1 MNDDKDEN
9 KTELFLDCFHY
20 GSILNLLG
28 GELTYNELARYSH
41 DMEETARVEITKI
54 NFEDYSLVQIRING
68 NLILDREYQNDIN
81 NEFIYL
87 LQELLDEQEEDK
99 EEEKYWAKNIER
111 QRLQKE
117 NIWKNRVD

>member
-1 MNDDKDEN
+1 MNDKDEN
-9 KTELFLDCFHY
+9 RRELFLDSFHY
-20 GSILNLLG
+20 ASILDLLG
-28 GELTYNELARYSH
+28 GELTYNELLRYTH
-41 DMEETARVEITKI
+41 DIEQTARLEITKI

-68 NLILDREYQNDIN
+68 NLVLDREYQHDIN

-87 LQELLDEQEEDK
+87 LQELLDEEEEDK

-117 NIWKNRVD
+117 NIWKNRVN